1 MWTYV
6 AIISISAVLLSVL
19 YVNIAGVFGI
29 FDNPGG
35 RSSHSSKTITGM
47 GIVFPLLIVIYSI
60 FFPEEIAP
68 YFIIGFLMMVT
79 ISFVDDLFY
88 IKHSVRLVFQVFA
101 LILMVLSLAINY
113 EIALPVII
121 TLVIFGIGVINAFN
135 FMDGINGMLGLTSLV
150 VLGSFFYLNETLVDL
165 NGEALNFIH
174 RELLITVIAGVIAF
188 LFFNFRPKAKCFAG
202 DVGSIGIS
210 MLIIYMMYKLLLVSG
225 NYTYLLLFAVFG
237 IDAGLTVIYKLILKE
252 NIFVPHRDFL
262 FKKLV
267 HIAKLKHLRV
277 AIYYAIVQL
286 IINVFILF
294 QPVHLTLSTQ
304 LSILF
309 IIIVGLIATYIL
321 SRSKLTKNRIKINFI
336 ERD

>member
-1 MWTYV
+1 MWTYL
-6 AIISISAVLLSVL
+6 AIISISALLLSVL
-19 YVNIAGVFGI
+19 YINLASIFGI
-29 FDNPGG
+29 YDNPGG
-35 RSSHSSKTITGM
+35 RSSHSSRTITGM
-47 GIVFPLLIVIYSI
+47 GIIFPLLIVIYSI
-60 FFPEEIAP
+60 FYPQEIAP

-101 LILMVLSLAINY
+101 LILMVLSLAMNY
-113 EIALPVII
+113 EIALPVMI

-135 FMDGINGMLGLTSLV
+135 FMDGVNGMLGLTSLV
-150 VLGSFFYLNETLVDL
+150 VLGSFYYLNENLV
-165 NGEALNFIH
+165 GEDGLPLQFVH
-174 RELLITVIAGVIAF
+174 PELILTVMAGLVAF
-188 LFFNFRPKAKCFAG
+188 LIFNFRTKAKAFAG
-202 DVGSIGIS
+202 DVGSIGLS
-210 MLIIYMMYKLLLVSG
+210 MTIIYMMYKLLLVSG

-267 HIAKLKHLRV
+267 HIAKFKHLRV
-277 AIYYAIVQL
+277 SIYYALIQL
-286 IINVFILF
+286 MINVFILF
-294 QPVHLTLSTQ
+294 QPMEMILSTQ

-309 IIIVGLIATYIL
+309 IIIVGLISIYIL
-321 SRSKLTKNRIKINFI
+321 SRSRLTKNRIRINFI